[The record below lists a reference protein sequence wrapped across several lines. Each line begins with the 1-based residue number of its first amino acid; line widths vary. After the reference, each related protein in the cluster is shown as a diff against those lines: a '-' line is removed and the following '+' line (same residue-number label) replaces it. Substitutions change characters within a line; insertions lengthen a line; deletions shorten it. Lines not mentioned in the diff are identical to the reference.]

1 MTGANAGES
10 HLLSR
15 LRGGLIVSCQAP
27 AGHPMRAPSVIARLA
42 RAAAQG
48 GAAGL
53 RVNTPA
59 DVRAVKAVTDLPV
72 IGIHK
77 VRRGSRQLITPWLR
91 LAAKLSAAG
100 ADIVGVEATADLE
113 PGSRQAAGL
122 VARIRQELE
131 VPVMA
136 DIASLEE
143 GLAAW
148 DAGADLVA
156 TTLSGYTGA
165 ASRISANGAGSL
177 SAETEGPDLDLV
189 AALHARQVRVVGEG
203 RYSTPDQVAGAFAC
217 GAFAV
222 VVGTAITDP
231 VAITRRFASATPAT
245 STVGEIVTESAAGVA
260 R

>member
-1 MTGANAGES
+1 MTGSSAGENQ
-10 HLLSR
+10 HVLSR

-53 RVNTPA
+53 RINTPA

-77 VRRGSRQLITPWLR
+77 VRHGSRHLITPWLH
-91 LAAKLSAAG
+91 LAGELRAAG
-100 ADIVGVEATADLE
+100 ADIVGIEATADLE
-113 PGSRQAAGL
+113 PRGRETAAL
-122 VARIRQELE
+122 VARVRQELG

-136 DIASLEE
+136 NIASLEE

-156 TTLSGYTGA
+156 TTLSGYTGGAARMSANA
-165 ASRISANGAGSL
+165 ASSL

-203 RYSTPDQVAGAFAC
+203 RYSTPDQVAAAFTR

-222 VVGTAITDP
+222 VVGTASL
-231 VAITRRFASATPAT
+231 TRSPSPGGSPACPRRI
-245 STVGEIVTESAAGVA
+245 GGWAGP
-260 R
+260 